1 MTKICV
7 LTGAGIS
14 TASGIPDFRGPDG
27 LWTRHPDLEK
37 VLDYQRFVS
46 DPDVRRLSWEMHQQD
61 PMWTAEPNAA
71 HKALVDL
78 EKAGLL
84 SLLVTQ
90 NIDRL
95 HDFAG
100 NSPELTVEL
109 HGNVFQTV
117 CIACGA
123 RGATGQALARF
134 AESEEIP
141 ACLECGGILK
151 TDVVMFGE
159 QLDPARTERAERAA
173 TECDIFLAVG
183 TSLTVWPAARLP
195 EIAADSGAEVVIVNA
210 QATPAD
216 ALAWR
221 IESGPIEDVLP
232 ALVREWVAAR

>member
-1 MTKICV
+1 MTSICV

-27 LWTRHPDLEK
+27 VWTRDPGLEE

-46 DPDVRRLSWEMHQQD
+46 DPAVRRRSWELHQQD
-61 PMWTAEPNAA
+61 PMWTADPNAA
-71 HKALVDL
+71 HRSLVDL
-78 EKAGLL
+78 ERSGLL

-95 HDFAG
+95 HHFAG
-100 NSPELTVEL
+100 STPDRVVEL
-109 HGNVFQTV
+109 HGNVFDTV

-159 QLDPARTERAERAA
+159 ELDAARTERAERAA
-173 TECDIFLAVG
+173 RAADLFVAIG
-183 TSLTVWPAARLP
+183 TSLSVWPAAGLV
-195 EIAADSGAEVVIVNA
+195 EVAAGAGASVVIVNA
-210 QATPAD
+210 QPTPAD
-216 ALAWR
+216 GLASR
-221 IESGPIEDVLP
+221 IERGPIEQVLP
-232 ALVREWVAAR
+232 ELVREWIAAG